1 MAVSEIRQEEK
12 RRKINVKKKIITFL
26 YILLCFSCQFLLI
39 NLLREVVFIC
49 EKKSILYHQNF
60 HRKVSGYAATGQ
72 SPIPIIIFRQF
83 HWELEKRFFYSLF

>member
-12 RRKINVKKKIITFL
+12 RRKINVKKKVITFL

-49 EKKSILYHQNF
+49 EKIYPIL
-60 HRKVSGYAATGQ
+60 
-72 SPIPIIIFRQF
+72 
-83 HWELEKRFFYSLF
+83 LEPP